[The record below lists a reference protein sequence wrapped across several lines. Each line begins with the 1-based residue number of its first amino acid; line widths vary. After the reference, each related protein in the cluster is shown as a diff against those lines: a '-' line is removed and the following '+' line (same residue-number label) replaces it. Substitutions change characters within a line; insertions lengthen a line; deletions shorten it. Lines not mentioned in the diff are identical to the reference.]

1 MTMRDL
7 GINVDEFVKNIAADP
22 KRLGR
27 YWSTLSDLGIVGPVE
42 VLINNREVVTIKSPK
57 ELGEVLDRIK

>member
-1 MTMRDL
+1 MREL

-22 KRLGR
+22 KRLDR
-27 YWSTLSDLGIVGPVE
+27 YWTTLSDLGIVGPVE
-42 VLINNREVVTIKSPK
+42 AFINNREVVAIKSPK